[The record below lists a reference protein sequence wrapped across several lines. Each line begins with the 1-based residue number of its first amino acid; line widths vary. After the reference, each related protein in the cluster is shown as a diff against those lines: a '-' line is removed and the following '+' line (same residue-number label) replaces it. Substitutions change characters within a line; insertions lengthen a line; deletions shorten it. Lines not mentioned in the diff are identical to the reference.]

1 MKICETNEAQLF
13 GRMLEEPVYS
23 HSIYEEQFFQ
33 TKFGVPR
40 LSGHVDILP
49 TIISASL
56 LSAIPKGEEPFG
68 LRGQLRSYNQ
78 AEKSANHLHIRFF
91 AQSLQDELDSL
102 CPRRQNFVFLEGF
115 LCKAPVYRV
124 TPFGREIT
132 DMLLA
137 VNRSFKKSDYIPV
150 IAWGKNARFA
160 KNLQVGQKMRIE
172 GRFQSREYEKSL
184 PSGEKITRTAYEV
197 SASSVSIVI

>member
-13 GRMLEEPVYS
+13 GRMLEAPAYS

-33 TKFGVPR
+33 TKLGVPR
-40 LSGHVDILP
+40 LSGHMDILP

-56 LSAIPKGEEPFG
+56 LSAIPQGEEPLG

-78 AEKSANHLHIRFF
+78 AEKNINHLHIRFF

-184 PSGEKITRTAYEV
+184 PSGEKIARTAYEV

>member
-13 GRMLEEPVYS
+13 GRILEEPVYS
-23 HSIYEEQFFQ
+23 HSTYDEQFFQ
-33 TKFGVPR
+33 MRFGVPR
-40 LSGHVDILP
+40 LSGHMDILP

-56 LSAIPKGEEPFG
+56 LSAVPKGEAPFG

-78 AEKSANHLHIRFF
+78 AEKSINHLHIRFF
-91 AQSLQDELDSL
+91 AQDLQDELDSL

-115 LCKAPVYRV
+115 LCKPPVYRV

-137 VNRSFKKSDYIPV
+137 VNRLFKKSDYIPV

-160 KNLQVGQKMRIE
+160 KNLQVGQKMRTE
-172 GRFQSREYEKSL
+172 GRFQSREYEKCL
-184 PSGEKITRTAYEV
+184 PGGEKITRTAYEV

>member
-40 LSGHVDILP
+40 LSGHMDILP

-78 AEKSANHLHIRFF
+78 AEKSVNHLHIRFF

-115 LCKAPVYRV
+115 LCKALYTGLRPLGERLRICCWLS
-124 TPFGREIT
+124 TAR
-132 DMLLA
+132 L
-137 VNRSFKKSDYIPV
+137 
-150 IAWGKNARFA
+150 KNPTIF
-160 KNLQVGQKMRIE
+160 
-172 GRFQSREYEKSL
+172 
-184 PSGEKITRTAYEV
+184 P
-197 SASSVSIVI
+197 

>member
-1 MKICETNEAQLF
+1 MKICETNEVQLF
-13 GRMLEEPVYS
+13 GHILEEPAYS
-23 HSIYEEQFFQ
+23 HSTCDEQFFQ
-33 TKFGVPR
+33 MRFGVPR

-56 LSAIPKGEEPFG
+56 LSAVPKGEEPFG

-78 AEKSANHLHIRFF
+78 MEKSVNHLHIRFF
-91 AQSLQDELDSL
+91 AQTLQDELDSL

-115 LCKAPVYRV
+115 LCKPPVYRV

-160 KNLQVGQKMRIE
+160 KNLEVGQKMRIE
-172 GRFQSREYEKSL
+172 GRFQSREYEKCL
-184 PSGEKITRTAYEV
+184 PGGEKITRMAYEV
-197 SASSVSIVI
+197 SACSVCIVI